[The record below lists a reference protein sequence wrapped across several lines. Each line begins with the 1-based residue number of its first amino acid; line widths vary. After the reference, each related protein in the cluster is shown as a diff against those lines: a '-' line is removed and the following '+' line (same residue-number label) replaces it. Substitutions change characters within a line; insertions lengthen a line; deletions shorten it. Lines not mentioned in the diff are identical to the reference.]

1 MNICPIINLWFLFD
15 IIFHSK
21 KDFKMEGGN
30 CQRNHFKDFPRAEGH
45 EFPDWKN
52 SGRNQPDG

>member
-1 MNICPIINLWFLFD
+1 MNRCHIINLWFLFD

-30 CQRNHFKDFPRAEGH
+30 CQRNNFKDFPRAEGH

-52 SGRNQPDG
+52 SA